1 MLVADGENRTRNDV
15 MSDVAV
21 IGGTGHQG
29 LGLVL
34 RWAVAGFDVT
44 IGSRD
49 EGRARTAADD
59 ALARA
64 KTFRPAAQVTGL
76 QNSDAAAAAPVV
88 VLCVPIMAHAETIR
102 GFKDT
107 LSDDALLVDVTVP
120 LAAPLGIRGG
130 RLLGLP
136 AGSAAE
142 QAAELAPPATRVAA
156 AFHLL
161 AAEALQ
167 DLAQPVDCDAIVCG
181 DRAARER
188 LRPFAEAIPGVRYV
202 DGGPLYNARLIESSA
217 ALVIGMNGRY
227 KVRRSGLRITGLP

>member
-1 MLVADGENRTRNDV
+1 

-29 LGLVL
+29 LGLAL
-34 RWAVAGFDVT
+34 RWAAAGLDVM

-49 EGRARTAADD
+49 EARARAAADE
-59 ALARA
+59 ARA
-64 KTFRPAAQVTGL
+64 TLSALRPDARLAGAENAV
-76 QNSDAAAAAPVV
+76 AAASAPIV
-88 VLCVPIMAHAETIR
+88 VLCVPLTAHAETIR
-102 GFKDT
+102 GIKGHLPDGT
-107 LSDDALLVDVTVP
+107 LLVDVTVP

-142 QAAELAPPATRVAA
+142 QAAELAPPASRVVA

-167 DLAQPVDCDAIVCG
+167 EVGQPVDCDAIVCG
-181 DRAARER
+181 EKSARER
-188 LRPFAEAIPGVRYV
+188 LRPLAEAIPGVRYV
-202 DGGPLYNARLIESSA
+202 DGGPLYNAHLVEASA

-227 KVRRSGLRITGLP
+227 KVRRAGLRITGLPDAS